1 MSKYS
6 KSYNITVTDN
16 SEIFLR
22 AMDERSDALLE
33 ALGIEGVK
41 NTALN
46 ITASGRVDTG
56 AYRNSFTY
64 AVAGHP
70 AAISAYKGD
79 KQSKYRPNAPIP
91 SGTYSG
97 NAPAGE
103 KAIYIGSNLEYA
115 IPQEEGYHLPNGT
128 FVQGTH
134 ALRRG
139 VEALQ
144 GNGKQIAEKIM
155 KGGGTS

>member
-1 MSKYS
+1 MSNFSIK
-6 KSYNITVTDN
+6 ITDN
-16 SEIFLR
+16 SDAFLA

-64 AVAGHP
+64 ALAGQP
-70 AAISAYKGD
+70 AAISSYKGD

-103 KAIYIGSNLEYA
+103 KAVYIGSNLEYA

-134 ALRRG
+134 ALRNG
-139 VEALQ
+139 VVALQ
-144 GNGKQIAEKIM
+144 GKGEAIARKIM
-155 KGGGTS
+155 GEG

>member
-1 MSKYS
+1 MGSFSVK
-6 KSYNITVTDN
+6 VTDN
-16 SEIFLR
+16 SAAFIA
-22 AMDERSDALLE
+22 AMNERSDALLE
-33 ALGIEGVK
+33 ALGIEGTK

-64 AVAGHP
+64 ALAGQP
-70 AAISAYKGD
+70 AAKESYRGD
-79 KQSKYRPNAPIP
+79 NKSKYNPNAPIP

-103 KAIYIGSNLEYA
+103 KAVYIGSNLEYA
-115 IPQEEGYHLPNGT
+115 TYQEEGYHLPNGD

-134 ALRRG
+134 ALRNG

-144 GNGKQIAEKIM
+144 NKGEAIARKII
-155 KGGGTS
+155 GEG

>member
-1 MSKYS
+1 MSNFSIKF
-6 KSYNITVTDN
+6 TDN
-16 SEIFLR
+16 SAAFLA
-22 AMDERSDALLE
+22 AMNERSDALLE

-64 AVAGHP
+64 ALAGQP
-70 AAISAYKGD
+70 AAISSYKGD
-79 KQSKYRPNAPIP
+79 NKSKYNPTAPIP

-103 KAIYIGSNLEYA
+103 KAVYIGSNLEYA
-115 IPQEEGYHLPNGT
+115 LYQEEGYHLPNGT
-128 FVQGTH
+128 FVAGTH
-134 ALRRG
+134 ALRNG
-139 VEALQ
+139 VTALQDKGEAL
-144 GNGKQIAEKIM
+144 ARKIM
-155 KGGGTS
+155 GEG